1 MSNDPRTNEELHI
14 AVDEA
19 LKALDAVDFLK
30 DREEWRRLISVKV
43 AAEHELERRAKDA
56 LRPAGYQGTM
66 RGTRC
71 RIINRLGPCR
81 CGCQGQDPWHKET
94 YWRVVTVTG
103 EGEGTVR
110 MPYSTQPVRVTLD
123 KYYWYVDRD
132 SIVYDK

>member
-1 MSNDPRTNEELHI
+1 MSNDPRTNEELEAVITDAEAALASLHILHDNEECRRHI
-14 AVDEA
+14 A
-19 LKALDAVDFLK
+19 
-30 DREEWRRLISVKV
+30 VKV
-43 AAEHELERRAKDA
+43 AAESELERRAKEA
-56 LRPAGYQGTM
+56 LRPAGYLGTM
-66 RGTRC
+66 RGKRC

-103 EGEGTVR
+103 DGEGTVR

-123 KYYWYVDRD
+123 KYFWNVDRN